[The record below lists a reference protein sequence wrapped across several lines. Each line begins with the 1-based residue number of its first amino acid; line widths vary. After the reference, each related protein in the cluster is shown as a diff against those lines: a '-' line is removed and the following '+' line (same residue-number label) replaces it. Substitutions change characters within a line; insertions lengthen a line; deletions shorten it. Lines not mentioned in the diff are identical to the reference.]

1 MLSNLDAIYAA
12 TCIILFVIIHSIAV
26 INSSSLI
33 IPSAHHPAV
42 LLIQGCTSEIDVLSV
57 VSGNDI
63 VIIPSFTKYSSPEIK
78 LSLSILSSD
87 HHFALLFTQTGIIV
101 SSVTSSKNVSTGCD
115 WASCTIPD
123 DITSI
128 ALGILFSDDH
138 FFMFHDSSIRSDF
151 AIDFAKVKSNFN
163 TNFVTSICKS
173 SKFASENILF
183 GSCMVTCGDFKGS

>member
-1 MLSNLDAIYAA
+1 MYSNLDAIYAA
-12 TCIILFVIIHSIAV
+12 TSIMLFVINHSIAV

-63 VIIPSFTKYSSPEIK
+63 LIIPSLTKYSSPEIK

-87 HHFALLFTQTGIIV
+87 HHFALLFTHTGIIV
-101 SSVTSSKNVSTGCD
+101 SSVTSSKNVSTGWD
-115 WASCTIPD
+115 WVSDIIPED
-123 DITSI
+123 STSI
-128 ALGILFSDDH
+128 ALEILFIDDH

-151 AIDFAKVKSNFN
+151 AIGFAKVRSNFKAKCVAS
-163 TNFVTSICKS
+163 FCKR
-173 SKFASENILF
+173 SKFTSENCPF
-183 GSCMVTCGDFKGS
+183 GSCTVSFGDFRGS

>member
-12 TCIILFVIIHSIAV
+12 TCIILFVINHSIAV

-57 VSGNDI
+57 VSGNDTL
-63 VIIPSFTKYSSPEIK
+63 IIPSLTKYSSPEIK
-78 LSLSILSSD
+78 LSLSILFSD
-87 HHFALLFTQTGIIV
+87 HHFALLFTHTGIIV
-101 SSVTSSKNVSTGCD
+101 SSVTSSRNVSTGCD
-115 WASCTIPD
+115 WASDIIPE
-123 DITSI
+123 DIISI

-151 AIDFAKVKSNFN
+151 AIGFAKVKSNFN
-163 TNFVTSICKS
+163 TKLVTSFSRISKS
-173 SKFASENILF
+173 
-183 GSCMVTCGDFKGS
+183 